1 MRILIAED
9 DENLREGE
17 SFVNNYLTLDRLC
30 RRLAKLLHTT
40 IRIYG
45 VNKERIAEYGK
56 QEEQPDILVVDQ
68 AFEEMLLQK
77 AKVSEIYVHIEMDSV
92 LYAASLDKETG
103 NRIVMGPYCFD
114 GEPAYVSERIK
125 SIHGVDKSIVYR
137 MVKGQKEVFDEGV
150 LMLYD
155 MLSRETL
162 DAEQMYVQYSNI
174 SSASTDMEHNAVKI
188 SYTYREEEQLHNSY
202 DQELREQEA
211 IRTGDVFLLKESRA
225 NGYKGKFG
233 TLAQDPLRSRKNLG
247 VVAVAISVRSAIE
260 GGVGV
265 ERALTF
271 SDAAIQKLERAKSIP
286 EVDTVTVEAQMYLT
300 RMVHEVKN
308 ANKPSSNSPLVEE
321 AKLIIARN
329 LHNKISTSFLAKE
342 LKISQSGL
350 YKAFLREENMTVSD
364 YILKKKIEASKELL
378 MYSED
383 TYGEIAA
390 CYSFSSQSHFGQ
402 TFKRFAGMTPG
413 AYRKKYGIQR
423 K

>member
-1 MRILIAED
+1 M
-9 DENLREGE
+9 
-17 SFVNNYLTLDRLC
+17 
-30 RRLAKLLHTT
+30 
-40 IRIYG
+40 
-45 VNKERIAEYGK
+45 
-56 QEEQPDILVVDQ
+56 
-68 AFEEMLLQK
+68 
-77 AKVSEIYVHIEMDSV
+77 
-92 LYAASLDKETG
+92 
-103 NRIVMGPYCFD
+103 
-114 GEPAYVSERIK
+114 
-125 SIHGVDKSIVYR
+125 
-137 MVKGQKEVFDEGV
+137 
-150 LMLYD
+150 
-155 MLSRETL
+155 
-162 DAEQMYVQYSNI
+162 
-174 SSASTDMEHNAVKI
+174 
-188 SYTYREEEQLHNSY
+188 
-202 DQELREQEA
+202 
-211 IRTGDVFLLKESRA
+211 FLLKESRA